1 MFSHSVVSNFLRP
14 HWQEPTRFLC
24 PWNVPGKNTGMGCFP
39 FLLQGFLT
47 QEWRCRVIKKALNR
61 LLSTPWFLPASSPS
75 ILLHPPRLFFLL
87 YVPHLPGSLFSA
99 LFSEN
104 QMWGYLLCSHTGGV
118 LTFWNDL
125 KSIWESS
132 VLKKPTTAPWN
143 VLTNYREVHTD
154 IIQELYTKGYHQ
166 LS

>member
-1 MFSHSVVSNFLRP
+1 
-14 HWQEPTRFLC
+14 
-24 PWNVPGKNTGMGCFP
+24 MGCFP

-47 QEWRCRVIKKALNR
+47 QEWKCRVIKKALNR

-87 YVPHLPGSLFSA
+87 YVPHLPRSLFSA

-125 KSIWESS
+125 KSILESS
-132 VLKKPTTAPWN
+132 VLKETHNSPMECSYK
-143 VLTNYREVHTD
+143 L
-154 IIQELYTKGYHQ
+154 QKGSYWYYPRVIYQ
-166 LS
+166 GLSPAFLKVDQWKDKTLLSQNGTG